1 MGLSAPFLRQG
12 TKTGAAR
19 TPRLLRLTTVCQPP
33 QPFRSCKSRIRVV
46 VCKNDSRT
54 VAAPGPGFEDRLEP
68 GPPGVGDGLLCR
80 SRASRVSWCRGRLLV
95 RGRLPSRLSS
105 WRRARAA
112 RVRLRSR
119 TRSVLRVRL
128 ALLLPA
134 RAPCDDSA
142 GLAFLPRMCSEHSLA
157 SLLFGWN
164 LRQCCKR
171 SHRLLN
177 CRSQWGHF
185 FPHLHHPSPAAP
197 LAPSLPFGPSL
208 ETCATEHNKSCTAGG
223 SPSRPSSLASS
234 KSGI

>member
-1 MGLSAPFLRQG
+1 MLLRGFESNCLGLSAPFLRQG

-33 QPFRSCKSRIRVV
+33 QPFRSCRSRIRVV

-95 RGRLPSRLSS
+95 RGQLPSLPSRLSS
-105 WRRARAA
+105 WRRARDAR

-128 ALLLPA
+128 ALPLPA

-185 FPHLHHPSPAAP
+185 FFPSSSSFPCC
-197 LAPSLPFGPSL
+197 PFGPFSAFWPL
-208 ETCATEHNKSCTAGG
+208 S
-223 SPSRPSSLASS
+223 
-234 KSGI
+234 